1 MREAD
6 ARKLFNLR
14 PPYTQEDVL
23 TRFRELVKAQHPDM
37 GGRGMDMAALVEAKA
52 LLLSNHAGDIPCIM
66 CDGVGQIKG
75 RLGMYECTMCQG
87 DGVVGADK

>member
-23 TRFRELVKAQHPDM
+23 IRFIELVKAGHPDT
-37 GGRGMDMAALVEAKA
+37 GGAADIGQLVEART

>member
-6 ARKLFNLR
+6 ARKLLNLR
-14 PPYTQEDVL
+14 PPYTQVKVQE
-23 TRFRELVKAQHPDM
+23 RFRALVKAGHPDT
-37 GGRGMDMAALVEAKA
+37 GGKVDIGQLKEARD
-52 LLLSNHAGDIPCIM
+52 LLLTYHAGDIPCIM

-87 DGVVGADK
+87 DGVVGALK